1 MKKNNISKL
10 IMVILAAVLLAGCT
24 TNPYTGESQASR
36 AALGGV
42 GGAAVGAGIGALVGG
57 SQGALIGGAIGA
69 VAGGAT
75 GGYMDYQNNELGKQL
90 RGTGVQLVKRG
101 NETQLIMPADVTYKF
116 DSSDINASFYH
127 VLNSVAVVLKKYNKT
142 NIVVSGYTDNVGSAS
157 YNQTLSE
164 RRAKSVGSYLIAQGI
179 SSNRVFT
186 QGFGERNPV
195 ASNSTTIGRAKN
207 RRVVI
212 TLRQMG

>member
-1 MKKNNISKL
+1 M
-10 IMVILAAVLLAGCT
+10 LAGLLLV
-24 TNPYTGESQASR
+24 R
-36 AALGGV
+36 GV
-42 GGAAVGAGIGALVGG
+42 GALAGG
-57 SQGALIGGAIGA
+57 SRGALIGAAIGA
-69 VAGGAT
+69 VAGGAV
-75 GGYMDYQNNELGKQL
+75 GGYMDYQNAELGKQL
-90 RGTGVQLVKRG
+90 RGTGVQMVKKG
-101 NETQLIMPADVTYKF
+101 NETQLIMPADVTFKF

-186 QGFGERNPV
+186 QGFGERYPV
-195 ASNSTTIGRAKN
+195 ASDSSTIGRAKN